1 MTGPLTNDQIF
12 IRKLTDIVLANLG
25 NGKFGVME
33 LAREMKMSHY
43 RLSRKLFLAKGEKV
57 SQFIREVR
65 LTEALKLLTSEDIT
79 ASEVS
84 FKVGFS
90 SPAYFN
96 KCFHEYYGYPPG
108 KVTKH
113 EPADDEL
120 KEAVPY
126 ISNDG
131 IINYGKRQSVYSLPV
146 IIISILFLGSVS
158 FLVYGKIHKTGSTD
172 KLMSSDGRISV
183 AIMPFLNMTRD
194 SVFDIWQD
202 GIQQNL
208 ISWLSNIEELKVRQV
223 EPITTLLKLE
233 GVTDYASISPKIA
246 GVVSKKLDA
255 AIFIY
260 GSIQKAGPDIRL
272 DAQITGT
279 RTGEVLRSFEI
290 EAPFKDETIIDFT
303 DSLRREI
310 TDYLQISK
318 LITGNPELNSY
329 HRVTAKS
336 PEALKYYLYGYR
348 AYYKADWETA
358 KNWFL
363 KALTIDSN
371 YVDAMSRVYQSYSHL
386 GLMELALPWLIKLY
400 NKADRMPVIDQLYT
414 KYLYADIF
422 EPIEV
427 RIKYLR
433 QLQEIDDQG
442 NYHYLIGA
450 MYVRSK
456 QFEKAVPEHEKYLE
470 ISRKRGKEFLKDNWV
485 YPALGEVYHLTGRYR
500 KEKKL
505 YKEAWRVNDDHRSVY
520 FSWIIRDCGSLA
532 LTEGDTAAANKYI
545 KEFISVS
552 KENLYSE
559 ADILEG
565 LGDMYFLA
573 GEWESGVAYYRK
585 TLALDPDNPAR
596 MNYLANLL
604 IDKNRNLDEA
614 GELMDKALKLAPSK
628 YDYYNY
634 SDTRGWGLYKQGRYQ
649 EALEVLQKTIDEAPF
664 RLFSIKSHF
673 EEAKKAAIGLM

>member
-1 MTGPLTNDQIF
+1 MQEPLSPDQIL
-12 IRKLTDIVLANLG
+12 IRKLTEIVLANLG
-25 NGKFGVME
+25 NEKFGVME
-33 LAREMKMSHY
+33 LACEMKMSHY

-57 SQFIREVR
+57 SQFIREIR
-65 LTEALKLLTSEDIT
+65 LTEALKLLTSKDIT
-79 ASEVS
+79 ASEAS

-96 KCFHEYYGYPPG
+96 KCFHEYFGYPPG
-108 KVTKH
+108 KVKKV
-113 EPADDEL
+113 EPDDNKLNETAAVNLKEEL
-120 KEAVPY
+120 KITGNRKY
-126 ISNDG
+126 T
-131 IINYGKRQSVYSLPV
+131 YSFPIL
-146 IIISILFLGSVS
+146 IISVLILGAVS
-158 FLVYGKIHKTGSTD
+158 FLVYNKIHKSGQPD
-172 KLMSSDGRISV
+172 KLLSSEGRISV

-223 EPITTLLKLE
+223 ETITTLLKIE

-272 DAQITGT
+272 NAHITGT
-279 RTGEVLRSFEI
+279 QTGVVLRSFEI
-290 EAPFKDETIIDFT
+290 EAPYKDETIIDFT
-303 DSLRREI
+303 DSLRRRI
-310 TDYLQISK
+310 ADYLQISE

-329 HRVTAKS
+329 QRITAKS
-336 PEALKYYLYGYR
+336 PEALKFYLYGYR

-386 GLMELALPWLIKLY
+386 GLMEQALPWLIKLY
-400 NKADRMPVIDQLYT
+400 NKADNMPVIDQLYT
-414 KYLYADIF
+414 KYLYAGIF
-422 EPIEV
+422 EPTEV

-433 QLQEIDDQG
+433 HLQDIDDKG
-442 NYHYLIGA
+442 NYHYMIGA

-505 YKEAWRVNDDHRSVY
+505 YKEAWKVNDDHKSVY

-545 KEFISVS
+545 KEFISVR
-552 KENLYSE
+552 KENSYSE

-565 LGDMYFLA
+565 LGDMYWLA
-573 GEWESGVAYYRK
+573 EKWDKGEEYYRK
-585 TLALDPDNPAR
+585 ALSLEPENPAR

-604 IDKNRNLDEA
+604 IDKNRDLDEVA
-614 GELMDKALKLAPSK
+614 ELMDKAMKLAPSI

-634 SDTRGWGLYKQGRYQ
+634 SDTRGWGLYKQGKYQ
-649 EALEVLQKTIDEAPF
+649 EALEVLQKTLDEAPF
-664 RLFSIKSHF
+664 KLFSIKSHL
-673 EEAKKAAIGLM
+673 EEAKKAAMEMI